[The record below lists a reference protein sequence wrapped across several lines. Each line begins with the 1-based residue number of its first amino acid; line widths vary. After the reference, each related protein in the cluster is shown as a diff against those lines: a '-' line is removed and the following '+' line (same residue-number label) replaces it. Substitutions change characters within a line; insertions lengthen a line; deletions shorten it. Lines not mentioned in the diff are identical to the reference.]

1 METLCCFLVETL
13 QYLFMSNSLF
23 NSLGNLHLKSFI
35 GACGSTYLDSI
46 GTLKSC
52 EYFCQ
57 DLSGSQKSSVYLIL
71 HTEKR
76 NVSQTVTGLLRT
88 GEKMRRLSG

>member
-46 GTLKSC
+46 RTTKSC
-52 EYFCQ
+52 EYF
-57 DLSGSQKSSVYLIL
+57 LPGS
-71 HTEKR
+71 
-76 NVSQTVTGLLRT
+76 
-88 GEKMRRLSG
+88 